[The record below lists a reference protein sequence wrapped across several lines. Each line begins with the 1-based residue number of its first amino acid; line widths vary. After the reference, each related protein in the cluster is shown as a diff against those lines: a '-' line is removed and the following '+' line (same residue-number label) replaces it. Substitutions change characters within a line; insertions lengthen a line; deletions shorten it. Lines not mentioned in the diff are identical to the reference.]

1 MAVIEV
7 ISDIDRMRQICED
20 KRFKGIKIGLVPTM
34 GAFHEG
40 HLSLI
45 RRALKKSDFII
56 VSIYVNPIQ
65 FGQDEDFDKYP
76 RDLEGDVRLADSLG
90 AHVIFSPDDSIIYP
104 EGYSTYITVED
115 LTEVLCGRSR
125 TTHFRGVTTVVAK
138 LFNII
143 RPHVAVFG
151 QKDAQQLSVIKKMV
165 KDLNMNIEIDAGP
178 IIRES
183 DGLALSSRNK
193 YLNKDEREQATV
205 LFRSLE
211 AAKELFNAGIT
222 DSYQIIEKVRE
233 ILDEAPLAKTEYVE
247 IVNFDTMTPVEDVSK
262 GALVAIAVHFGE
274 TRLID
279 NIIIHSRKGE
289 KNAG

>member
-1 MAVIEV
+1 MIKV
-7 ISDIDRMRQICED
+7 ISDIEKMRQVCD
-20 KRFKGIKIGLVPTM
+20 NKRLKGLKIGLVPTM

-40 HLSLI
+40 HVSLI
-45 RRALKKSDFII
+45 RRALKKSDFVI

-65 FGQDEDFDKYP
+65 FGQNEDFNRYP
-76 RDLEGDVRLADSLG
+76 RDLECDVRLAGSLG
-90 AHVIFSPDDSIIYP
+90 AHIVFSPDDSIIYP
-104 EGYSTYITVED
+104 EGYSTYVTVEG

-125 TTHFRGVTTVVAK
+125 PTHFRGVTTVVAK

-165 KDLNMNIEIDAGP
+165 KDLNMDIEIDAGP

-183 DGLALSSRNK
+183 DGLAMSSRNK
-193 YLNKDEREQATV
+193 YLNKEERKQATI

-211 AAKELFNAGIT
+211 ATKELVHNGIT
-222 DSYQIIEKVRE
+222 GSEQIKKKVSE
-233 ILDEAPLAKTEYVE
+233 ILHSAPLAKTEYVE
-247 IVNFDTMTPVEDVSK
+247 IVNFNTMTPVDDVIH
-262 GALVAIAVHFGE
+262 GTLVAIAVHFGE

-279 NIIIHSRKGE
+279 NVIIHSRKGE
-289 KNAG
+289 SNAS

>member
-1 MAVIEV
+1 MIEV
-7 ISDIDRMRQICED
+7 ISDIDKMRQISEN
-20 KRFKGIKIGLVPTM
+20 KRLKGIKIGLVPTM

-40 HLSLI
+40 HVSLI
-45 RRALKKSDFII
+45 RRALKKSDFVI

-65 FGQDEDFDKYP
+65 FGQNEDFNKYP
-76 RDLEGDVRLADSLG
+76 RDLEVDVRLAGSLG
-90 AHVIFSPDDSIIYP
+90 AHMVFSPDDSIIYP
-104 EGYSTYITVED
+104 EGYSTYVTVEG

-125 TTHFRGVTTVVAK
+125 PTHFRGVTTVVAK

-165 KDLNMNIEIDAGP
+165 KDLDMDIEIDVGS

-183 DGLALSSRNK
+183 VGLVMSSRNK
-193 YLNKDEREQATV
+193 YLSKKERKQATV

-211 AAKELFNAGIT
+211 AAKELVNTGIT
-222 DSYQIIEKVRE
+222 DSEQIKKKVSE
-233 ILDEAPLAKTEYVE
+233 VLHSASLAKTEYVE
-247 IVNFDTMTPVEDVSK
+247 TVNFDTMTPVEDVIN

-279 NIIIHSRKGE
+279 NVIIHSRKG
-289 KNAG
+289 KNNAG